1 MGLMSPT
8 VIRVTTIV
16 LFVGTIAFIV
26 AGFMGQGEKQ
36 TTGSVLLTGVV
47 IGGPLSAILGVITG
61 MVWEKLIGPIKSVEH
76 LDMRKKHYKSGRQR
90 HSARSREPETDLR
103 LDEDLRRAPEL
114 ESERRYTGKGG
125 GKRRR

>member
-26 AGFMGQGEKQ
+26 AGFMGQGEEQ

-61 MVWEKLIGPIKSVEH
+61 MVWEKLFGPLKSVEH
-76 LDMRKKHYKSGRQR
+76 LDMRKRHYKTRR
-90 HSARSREPETDLR
+90 DREAPPSDETDLR
-103 LDEDLRRAPEL
+103 LDPDRARAPGPA
-114 ESERRYTGKGG
+114 SERRYTGKGG

>member
-16 LFVGTIAFIV
+16 LFFGTIAFVV
-26 AGFMGQGEKQ
+26 AGFIGQGDEQ
-36 TTGSVLLTGVV
+36 TTGSVLLSGVV
-47 IGGPLSAILGVITG
+47 IGGPISAILGVITG

-90 HSARSREPETDLR
+90 ESARPSEPDLR
-103 LDEDLRRAPEL
+103 LDEDLRHAPESA
-114 ESERRYTGKGG
+114 SERRYTGKGG